1 MIVTPLVGMWLSSS
15 LAAYHNRSI
24 ALCIGFG
31 MLLFPILP
39 FLWDRVYLWRDAKK
53 NPDRKRVLTRV
64 DRLVIRTLVINLSFI
79 VGILAVAPSQAF
91 RAISTRGDWVFD
103 GHDGAISKKA
113 RKFIFRLADALEG
126 QWDRAN
132 NRYGESDAAPE
143 FQQEAETEAETKED
157 DSKKQELEED
167 IAEGVATNHWP
178 LKPEIHTAVRDMPES
193 VQDSYEDVA
202 QYLQRRF
209 DDPFEL
215 TRAIHDF
222 IILRLS
228 YDYELLAIYD
238 AGDRSNYR
246 SQQAEDVFAS
256 RTAVCEGYA
265 RLMRKMGEEAGL
277 EMAYIV
283 GNARFLMDES
293 EGDLHAWNAVKIEGR
308 HYLIDVTWDDDK
320 APKSRDISGT
330 DYLNTP
336 PELFGVDHFPE
347 DPAWQLRTPPL
358 TIGEFMRQPN
368 LRPDFAA
375 YGLEMISPNRS
386 QVTVSGTL
394 QMEIGNPRGVSML
407 ASWELKAGARDRK
420 GPGTDCNVTG
430 GDLVKISCKFP
441 SDGEYLVTLFANHA
455 KYGSYG
461 SVAQQLVNSN

>member
-31 MLLFPILP
+31 LLLFPILP
-39 FLWDRVYLWRDAKK
+39 FLWDRIYLWRDGKK
-53 NPDRKRVLTRV
+53 KPDRKRVLTRV
-64 DRLVIRTLVINLSFI
+64 DRLVIRTLAINLSFV
-79 VGILAVAPSQAF
+79 VGILAVAPSKAF

-103 GHDGAISKKA
+103 GHDGAISTTA
-113 RKFIFRLADALEG
+113 RKYIFRLADTLEG

-132 NRYGESDAAPE
+132 NRYGKSDAAPV
-143 FQQEAETEAETKED
+143 FED
-157 DSKKQELEED
+157 DTGTEDEPAEDASKRQEIEED
-167 IAEGVATNHWP
+167 IAEGIATNHWP
-178 LKPEIHTAVRDMPES
+178 LKAEIHTAVLEMPES
-193 VQDSYEDVA
+193 VQGSYQEVA

-222 IILRLS
+222 IVLRLS
-228 YDYELLAIYD
+228 YDYELLTIYD
-238 AGDRSNYR
+238 SGDRSKYR
-246 SQQAEDVFAS
+246 SQKAEDVYAS
-256 RTAVCEGYA
+256 RIAVCEGYA
-265 RLMRKMGEEAGL
+265 RLMRSMGEEAGL
-277 EMAYIV
+277 EVAYIV
-283 GNARFLMDES
+283 GNARFLMDDS

-308 HYLIDVTWDDDK
+308 HYLIDVTWDDGSEEK
-320 APKSRDISGT
+320 GQETYGT

-375 YGLEMISPNRS
+375 YGLEMISPKRS

-394 QMEIGNPRGVSML
+394 RMEVGNPRAVSMM
-407 ASWELKAGARDRK
+407 ASWRPKTDARERK
-420 GPGTDCNVTG
+420 SAGTDCDVVA
-430 GDLVKISCKFP
+430 GDPIKISCSFP
-441 SDGEYLVTLFANHA
+441 SDGEYLVTLFANNE